1 MLCSDCLRTRP
12 SPPPSPPSPLLPQI
26 TLDCLHAMFGQAK
39 GIMHWLTKCARAVAA
54 ADHAV
59 QWVTPLG
66 LPVVQPYRRK
76 DKHHV
81 RTLLQAREY
90 SCLPACL
97 PAFFRGVDCNEWV
110 ALIALQ

>member
-1 MLCSDCLRTRP
+1 MGGAVQRLIACTP
-12 SPPPSPPSPLLPQI
+12 PPSPLLPQI

-97 PAFFRGVDCNEWV
+97 
-110 ALIALQ
+110 LQGCGLQ